1 VPAPSQVAVRWFSGV
16 GARLGLALL
25 VVLAGALGLVYLI
38 VVPSLQDRLVNS
50 RLSQLEGAA
59 DGLARELPANRLR
72 WPDFLDSA
80 SESANARVVV
90 YDYLAQPNSLV
101 VVGDSR
107 AIGSTDV
114 QDDRIALRSAS
125 GLEPSSGTVIRR
137 GARYAEAASPVP
149 GTNSVLLVSAP
160 LHEALASVRF
170 VRERLLIAGAFALV
184 GALGVGYV
192 GALLFARRLRR
203 LEAAAE
209 RIAAGRFDEPINDT
223 ASDEVGQLA
232 QTFDRMRQRLS
243 ALDHARREFIANASH
258 ELRTP
263 LFSLGGF
270 LELMTEEELDDA
282 TRREFLQTMRE
293 QVDRLAKLATELLDL
308 SRADA
313 GQLTVE
319 HEEVDLTAV
328 AETVVDEF
336 AALARADERPVEL
349 AAGDGTPVIGDEQ
362 RILQIG
368 RVLLENALVHTPPGT
383 RVWVRTGA
391 GTLEVEDD
399 GPGIPPEHVPHVFE
413 RFYRVEGRRAWGSG
427 LGLAIAQELA
437 RAMGGLLEVESQPGR
452 TVFRLRLPVVTR
464 ETVGV

>member
-1 VPAPSQVAVRWFSGV
+1 MSRFSGV

-38 VVPSLQDRLVNS
+38 VVPSLEGRLVHS
-50 RLSQLEGAA
+50 RLSQLVRAA
-59 DGLARELPANRLR
+59 DGLARELPSDRAR
-72 WPDFLDSA
+72 WPDFLDTA

-90 YDYLAQPNSLV
+90 YDHLAPPSALL

-107 AIGSTDV
+107 GARSTDV
-114 QDDRIALRSAS
+114 EDDGVAS
-125 GLEPSSGTVIRR
+125 RAAASRQAVSGTVVHN
-137 GARYAEAASPVP
+137 GARFAEAAAPVP
-149 GTNSVLLVSAP
+149 GTDSVLLVSAP

-170 VRERLLIAGAFALV
+170 VRERLALAGAIALAS
-184 GALGVGYV
+184 ALALGYV
-192 GALLFARRLRR
+192 GAWLFARRLRR

-209 RIAAGRFDEPINDT
+209 RIAAGRFDEPVRDT
-223 ASDEVGQLA
+223 AADEVGQLA
-232 QTFDRMRQRLS
+232 RTFDRMRERLS

-319 HEEVDLTAV
+319 HDEVDLAAV

-336 AALARADERPVEL
+336 AALARADARPVEL
-349 AAGDGTPVIGDEQ
+349 VARDGVAVVGDEQ

-391 GTLEVEDD
+391 GMLEVEDD

-413 RFYRVEGRRAWGSG
+413 RFYRAEGRRAWGSG
-427 LGLAIAQELA
+427 LGLAIAQELT
-437 RAMGGLLEVESQPGR
+437 RAMNGKLEVESQPGR
-452 TVFRLRLPVVTR
+452 TTFSLRLPVAAAAAR
-464 ETVGV
+464 APERAAL